1 MAQRQLEIIAPERE
15 EQAREIR
22 AELLAKGD
30 IDALHRLDAA
40 EADVVKAGWTGGHPM
55 DALVGSLTDQLTP
68 AMRDLGAAPE
78 RLASLCVTLVLQDDV
93 SAQLVSFEDGSGMVQ
108 MSDAAMSLC
117 SLYAQVIGSGLS
129 GIGTRTRLG
138 GMWRAFRAARQG
150 RVNLDPEL
158 LTGLLRYYNIHQR
171 LFGLAGKLGL
181 RLTPAAEPMAALIGM
196 QAWLFVLGHEMAH
209 HVLGHEVGP
218 HGSSTACSA
227 DRQRELDADRL
238 AYAAVSKS
246 QGGEFGGV
254 FGLGPLSALTAM
266 FALHSTETALFL
278 RLGNT
283 HPPAS
288 VRAALLLD
296 RLSDQEQKVAAI
308 VAADLQTATDA
319 SSSFG
324 PNTPV
329 FDWTTFL
336 ANPVIGS
343 PHSSEYLNRIPVFD
357 AAQCQSSDQFVRFF
371 HRMDEEEGTHL
382 APTAERA
389 RRGDAEGALT
399 AWGVPA
405 GVVTTLCDMSS
416 PVTFHALFDSLRTA
430 ATANATVPARAEMA
444 VAISAAML
452 VAPTISGTA
461 SGGRS

>member
-1 MAQRQLEIIAPERE
+1 MAQRKLEIIAPERE
-15 EQAREIR
+15 VQAEAIR

-30 IDALHRLDAA
+30 VDAVRRLDAA

-55 DALVGSLTDQLTP
+55 DALVENLTDQLTT
-68 AMRDLGAAPE
+68 AMRDLDASPE
-78 RLASLCVTLVLQDDV
+78 RLASLCVTMVLQEDV

-117 SLYAQVIGSGLS
+117 SLYAQVVGSGLA
-129 GIGTRTRLG
+129 GIGSRTRLG
-138 GMWRAFRAARQG
+138 GMWQAFRAARKG
-150 RVNLDPEL
+150 RVDLDPEL

-181 RLTPAAEPMAALIGM
+181 QLAPAAEPMAALIGM

-209 HVLGHEVGP
+209 HVLGHELAP
-218 HGSSTACSA
+218 SGSSTACSA
-227 DRQRELDADRL
+227 DRQRELDADQL
-238 AYAAVSKS
+238 AYAAVSRTKGS
-246 QGGEFGGV
+246 QFGM
-254 FGLGPLSALTAM
+254 GPLSALTAM
-266 FALHSTETALFL
+266 FALHSTEQALFL

-283 HPPAS
+283 HPPAP
-288 VRAALLLD
+288 VRAAHLLD
-296 RLSDQEQKVAAI
+296 RLSEKEQKFAAI
-308 VAADLQTATDA
+308 VASDLQTATDA

-324 PNTPV
+324 PNTPA

-343 PHSSEYLNRIPVFD
+343 PHSSEYLSQIPVFD

-371 HRMDEEEGTHL
+371 HRMDEDEGTNL

-399 AWGVPA
+399 AWGTPA
-405 GVVTTLCDMSS
+405 SVVATLCDMSS
-416 PVTFHALFDSLRTA
+416 PLTFHTLFGSLRTTTKA
-430 ATANATVPARAEMA
+430 DTTIPARAEIA

-452 VAPTISGTA
+452 VAPTISGTP
-461 SGGRS
+461 SGGQP